1 MRTERNRGNMN
12 ILDGVTVI
20 DFTQAYS
27 GPFCAM
33 QLADFGARV
42 IKIERACV
50 GDQSREWTPFRNNY
64 SGYYASINRNKESLT
79 LDIASEEGQR
89 IIRTL
94 VKDADIVLE
103 NFKYGTLAKMGLDYE
118 SLRAINPGLIFAS
131 LSGFGQSG
139 PYKELAAYDNVV
151 QSMCGIM
158 DITGYPD
165 GDPCRVGPGI
175 GDSYTGLQVCNGIL
189 MAYFH
194 KLKTGEG
201 QCLNAAMLDALFG
214 IVEHAVLEQAVSGSK
229 LTRMGTYNAQFA
241 PYDVF
246 TCTDGLF
253 TVAVTTDADFGV
265 LARAMAL
272 PALAGDPRF
281 VTNALRLEHRQ
292 ALLDELRPFF
302 ASKRRDEADGI
313 LTAAGIACAPVLD
326 IPEVMADQQ
335 LAAREMLWEIDDP
348 GIGRHKNLANPVKLS
363 QTPPVLKHG
372 APLLGQDTDKILTGL
387 GYSPQQINEMR
398 DNHLV

>member
-1 MRTERNRGNMN
+1 MK

-42 IKIERACV
+42 IKVERACV
-50 GDQSREWTPFRNNY
+50 GDQSREWTPFRNDY

-79 LDIASEEGQR
+79 LDIASEEGQH
-89 IIRTL
+89 IIKTL

-118 SLRAINPGLIFAS
+118 SLKEINPGLIFAS

-139 PYKELAAYDNVV
+139 PYKALAAYDNVV

-158 DITGYPD
+158 DITGYPE

-175 GDSYTGLQVCNGIL
+175 GDSYTGLHVCNGIL
-189 MAYFH
+189 MAYLH

-214 IVEHAVLEQAVSGSK
+214 IVENAVLEQTVNGNK
-229 LTRMGTYNAQFA
+229 LSRMGTYNAQFA

-253 TVAVTTDADFGV
+253 TVAVTTDPDFAV
-265 LARAMAL
+265 LAQAMGL

-281 VTNALRLEHRQ
+281 VTNALRLQNRQ
-292 ALLDELRPFF
+292 ALLGEMRPFF
-302 ASKRRDEADGI
+302 TGKSRAEADK
-313 LTAAGIACAPVLD
+313 LLSAAGVACAPVQD
-326 IPEVMADQQ
+326 IPEVMADEH

-348 GIGRHKNLANPVKLS
+348 GIGRHKNLANPVKMS
-363 QTPPVLKHG
+363 KTPPALKNG
-372 APLLGQDTDKILTGL
+372 APLLGQDTDKILGEL
-387 GYSPQQINEMR
+387 GYSHEKIQKMR
-398 DNHLV
+398 ENHLV